1 MRIISKYLGR
11 VKSFI
16 GGNLEKHQ
24 KDINIG
30 EFHTYVRDIH
40 RLFEYVQGNTQ
51 FVGQETKNSLDTIC
65 AQLARLDSEV
75 RFHQDYLSRP
85 IDIATIVAK
94 DTYEVRQATIPKP
107 IAIHLDELDS
117 LTINGLTSKSIKANK
132 KLQCLKAQVF
142 AAYLDDISKVMIYLT
157 EKPKYNRFAN
167 GEGMLGSQAL
177 TTIKEITDKL
187 SDASAKFDDWQ
198 RRVADRLTEMPL
210 EEKEFATLRLLMGKY
225 T

>member
-11 VKSFI
+11 INSFI
-16 GGNLEKHQ
+16 GGNPEKPQ

-30 EFHTYVRDIH
+30 EFYTYVQDIYQ
-40 RLFEYVQGNTQ
+40 LFKYVQGNTQ
-51 FVGQETKNSLDTIC
+51 FVGQETENSLDTIC
-65 AQLARLDSEV
+65 SQLARLDREV
-75 RFHQDYLSRP
+75 RSHQDYPRHP
-85 IDIATIVAK
+85 IDIATTVAK
-94 DTYEVRQATIPKP
+94 NTYEISQVTIPKP
-107 IAIHLDELDS
+107 IAIPLDELDS

-132 KLQCLKAQVF
+132 KPQCLKAQVF

-157 EKPKYNRFAN
+157 EKPKYNRLAN
-167 GEGMLGSQAL
+167 GEGMLGSRAL
-177 TTIKEITDKL
+177 TTIKEITEKL
-187 SDASAKFDDWQ
+187 SDASAKFDNWQ